1 MTVVPEID
9 LPGHTNA
16 ALAAYPELNCDG
28 HTTQPYTGIEVG
40 FSSFCPH
47 KEVTYTFLEVVFAQ
61 VAALTPGQFVHI
73 GGDEVKTLAADEYA
87 HIVQRAQEIVAAQG
101 KTVVGWHEVAEAKL
115 LPSTVVQFWGIT
127 PEAPPVLA
135 AAAAG
140 NRVIM
145 SPANRSYLDMKYDVN
160 SRLGQTWAGHISVE
174 DAYDW
179 DPVTYLAGMPEPA
192 VLGVECPL
200 WTETAMTAD
209 DIEYLAFPRLAAIAE
224 VGWSAAQTHDWSAFR
239 LRLATQAPRWDALG
253 VSFHRASGVP
263 WPNP

>member
-1 MTVVPEID
+1 VVPEID

-28 HTTQPYTGIEVG
+28 HPTEPYTGIEVG

-47 KEVTYTFLEVVFAQ
+47 KDATYTFLEAVFAQ
-61 VAALTPGQFVHI
+61 VAALTPGEFVHI
-73 GGDEVKTLAADEYA
+73 GGDEVKTLSGDEYA
-87 HIVQRAQEIVAAQG
+87 RIVQRAQEIVAAHG

-127 PEAPPVLA
+127 ADAPEVLA
-135 AAAAG
+135 ATAAG

-145 SPANRSYLDMKYDVN
+145 SPANRSYLDMKYDVH
-160 SRLGQTWAGHISVE
+160 SQLGLSWAGYISVE

-179 DPVTYLAGMPEPA
+179 DPVTYLKGMPDRA

-200 WTETAMTAD
+200 WTETVTTVD

-224 VGWSAAQTHDWSAFR
+224 LGWSPVTTHDWDGFR
-239 LRLATQAPRWDALG
+239 LRLAAQAPRWDALG
-253 VSFHRASGVP
+253 VSFHRAAGVG
-263 WPNP
+263 WPKP